1 MIGKILGG
9 RYELLEKIGQGG
21 MAVVYR
27 AKCLLLNRTVAVKIL
42 RDDLD
47 SSDEFI
53 KRFNI
58 EAQSAASLTSPNI
71 VSIYDVGIDGDTNF
85 IVMEYVE
92 GQTLKEYIKYNSPI
106 DWQKAVKIAMKI
118 SNALSE
124 AHKKHIIHRD
134 IKPQNIIITEDGDIK
149 VTDFGI
155 ARVSSGATISA
166 DEDVIGSVHYISP
179 EQARGGYVDERS
191 DIYSLGVVMYEML
204 TGKVPF
210 NGDTPVSVAIK
221 QIEQD
226 PVPPCEVIEDIPEN
240 VSSIV
245 LKAMSKEINN
255 RYSTVSELSQDL
267 NSVLA
272 DPASVIIEPKTNQ
285 DYLDEITKKIPALKL
300 EHDIV
305 EAGNESASKKTGKKI
320 SSSDKKTV
328 VSAVA
333 TSLIIVLLLSLF
345 AANIIFPEFK
355 PFAFLSSFS
364 NQEVEVPDL
373 LNLSVDEAEQRIKD
387 TDFSIV
393 VKESKKSTDAEP
405 GTIIEQYPKGGRIV
419 KGAQSIDVT
428 IAKGAESITLK
439 DYSNKEVNIAE
450 IELKALG
457 INVIIER
464 TTSETIAKDYV
475 VSQYPSEGHAVKEGT
490 SVTLYVSDGME
501 DVPVTVPKLLGM
513 TRAEA
518 KRRIEQEN
526 LVMGDF
532 ERKASSEPK
541 DTVIEQSIAGGET
554 VEAKTVINLVV
565 SNGEGNSGND
575 SGATSNNSSTVSD
588 KPTSQNKE
596 KTLYITLPDDKD
608 KINVKITSNGSVVYE
623 GTHNPKK
630 NSVFEKKV
638 YGTGTVAFEIYLD
651 GVKVA
656 SQNVNFGN

>member
-221 QIEQD
+221 QIEQE

-305 EAGNESASKKTGKKI
+305 DKGNESASKKTGKKI

-345 AANIIFPEFK
+345 AANIIFPEFE

-373 LNLSVDEAEQRIKD
+373 LNLSVDEAEKRIKD

-405 GTIIEQYPKGGRIV
+405 GTIIEQYPKAGRIV

-554 VEAKTVINLVV
+554 VDAKTVINLVV

-575 SGATSNNSSTVSD
+575 SGANNNNSSTVSD